1 MARRQFLQ
9 LTRVVDDLLDVARVT
24 EGRIDLQREK
34 LEVSEIIAHAL
45 EMVEPLARAK
55 EHEISVTNVGFQ
67 PLYINADRA
76 RILQC
81 VVNVL
86 TNAVKYTDHGGRIQ
100 LQTRMDAS
108 DVLIEVT
115 DSGVGIAADL
125 LPNVFELFVQG
136 ARTLDRSQGGLGIG
150 LALVKRL
157 AEMHEG
163 SASARSAG
171 AGQGS
176 TFEIRLPA
184 TERPA
189 PTRRRAATA
198 RLPTKRVLVVDD
210 NRDLADSLSTLLR
223 IDGYEVGTAYAPKD
237 ALELA
242 ISFKP
247 AVILLD
253 IGLPGMD
260 GYEVARRLKH
270 TASLKG
276 VRVVALT
283 GYGKPED
290 RRRAREA
297 GFDAHLVKPVEL
309 AELKRS
315 LN

>member
-1 MARRQFLQ
+1 
-9 LTRVVDDLLDVARVT
+9 
-24 EGRIDLQREK
+24 
-34 LEVSEIIAHAL
+34 
-45 EMVEPLARAK
+45 
-55 EHEISVTNVGFQ
+55 
-67 PLYINADRA
+67 
-76 RILQC
+76 
-81 VVNVL
+81 
-86 TNAVKYTDHGGRIQ
+86 
-100 LQTRMDAS
+100 
-108 DVLIEVT
+108 
-115 DSGVGIAADL
+115 
-125 LPNVFELFVQG
+125 
-136 ARTLDRSQGGLGIG
+136 
-150 LALVKRL
+150 
-157 AEMHEG
+157 
-163 SASARSAG
+163 
-171 AGQGS
+171 
-176 TFEIRLPA
+176 
-184 TERPA
+184 
-189 PTRRRAATA
+189 
-198 RLPTKRVLVVDD
+198 LVVDD